1 MAPDGTTATTGVARA
16 QRGGELADR
25 RTVEPH
31 RGHDVEPYAPPGGDW
46 RSLGA
51 CSGFDLALFY
61 ADEGDDDYAERTR
74 TAKAIC
80 ARCVVREAC
89 LDSALKDRERLGV
102 WGGMSARERARLL
115 RRLRRAA

>member
-1 MAPDGTTATTGVARA
+1 M
-16 QRGGELADR
+16 
-25 RTVEPH
+25 EPTPIAGW
-31 RGHDVEPYAPPGGDW
+31 RDPYKPASGDW

-51 CSGFDLALFY
+51 CAGSELDIFY
-61 ADEGDDDYAERTR
+61 AEESDDSYGEATR
-74 TAKAIC
+74 AAKAVC

-89 LDSALKDRERLGV
+89 LEAALKDRERIGV